1 MAVVGLR
8 TIDIVRHSEIMYGH
22 AWIVALPG
30 GEPWYLH
37 IGGIEEAQKLVEKLN
52 NSVGVVLTDKLPR
65 YD

>member
-1 MAVVGLR
+1 
-8 TIDIVRHSEIMYGH
+8 MYGH